1 MSRSNCRLLEWPH
14 SSHFN
19 FKTPRSLKR
28 KVEGGAKIMPHR
40 PYLTIKQ
47 GWQTRAL
54 GPNLACYLYLQIK
67 LDWNTDNSYIC
78 ILSMAT
84 SVLKVDL

>member
-1 MSRSNCRLLEWPH
+1 
-14 SSHFN
+14 
-19 FKTPRSLKR
+19 
-28 KVEGGAKIMPHR
+28 MPHR